1 MQLELDEIVKILN
14 RIEALECK
22 VSELEAYI
30 KAQDNAKS
38 PVLERPAFPVGEVSE
53 KYKAL
58 TEYLYESWERK
69 IELNY
74 AQIEDI
80 LGFALPPT
88 AYKLP
93 FSYWANT
100 KTHSYASSWLAI
112 GYKAKVIDAQ
122 KIVFERELYQGE

>member
-14 RIEALECK
+14 RIESLECK
-22 VSELEAYI
+22 VAELEACI
-30 KAQDNAKS
+30 KKQDNSK
-38 PVLERPAFPVGEVSE
+38 PHILERPAFPVGEVSG

-69 IELNY
+69 IELSY
-74 AQIEDI
+74 TQIEDI
-80 LGFALPPT
+80 LGFDLPPT

-112 GYKAKVIDAQ
+112 GYKAKVMDNQ
-122 KIVFERELYQGE
+122 KIIFERDLY